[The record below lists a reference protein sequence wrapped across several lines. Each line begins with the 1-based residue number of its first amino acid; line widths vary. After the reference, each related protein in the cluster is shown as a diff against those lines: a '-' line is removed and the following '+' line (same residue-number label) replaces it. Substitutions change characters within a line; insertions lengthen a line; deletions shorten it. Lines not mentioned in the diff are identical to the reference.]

1 MKTFLEDIA
10 EELLKGGGND
20 FSKTCIV
27 LPNRRAGV
35 FLRDAISRQSNKAIW
50 APTVLSI
57 EDFVFSLA
65 DVAKA
70 DQTTLLFS
78 FYEVYRQSVS
88 DPQTIELFANWA
100 PTFLSDVNELDLNI
114 IDAEDIFAQ
123 LYSVERIARWNP
135 ETGQPTDFQQKHL
148 DFVKQLFPYYKQ
160 LREVLTSRKVGY
172 QGMAFRSVAENA
184 EKIIAASEW
193 EQVWFAGFNA
203 LTISEEK
210 ILNAWHQ
217 SGKGKLFWD
226 VDEYYANDA
235 VHEAGH
241 YIRRYANNY
250 SDLKIGKEYNWKA
263 NRLSTDKKE
272 VHLIGVQRT
281 MAQAQVA
288 GSILASKLKK
298 AWAANSHISD
308 TSTTLSNT
316 AVILNDEQLLIPLLS
331 SIPTDLN
338 GINITMGYGLVQ
350 SQSAVLID
358 KLFKLYIKFTEQ
370 GNRFYLED
378 VLAIKDDAFC
388 RLVGAEAF
396 SNFNMGDKLV
406 YLKEENLNGSNLG
419 KLLFSEE
426 LSSVVGFLTGL
437 KRIIA
442 HFGTKLSANNSDS
455 LEQEFLFLLDGL
467 AQRLLDLNAEF
478 GGIDSVKTLH
488 SFWKQLLRN
497 QQLDFVGEPL
507 NGLQVMGML
516 ETRNLDFEEVIMLG
530 VNEGNLPSSSHSNS
544 YFTFDIRRAYG
555 LACQNERDAVTA
567 YHFYRLLQR
576 AKKVYLVYDQDTDSL
591 GRGEVSRYV
600 RQLMMEKKNN
610 ITLREWN
617 LEQEIPPNVFA
628 PEITI
633 KKTEAEYEKLR
644 AQANRGFS
652 PSALNTYRSCSLK
665 YYFRYVA
672 EIREPDQFAQDIDHA
687 KFGTAVHDTLEELYK
702 PYLNKPV
709 SEEIL
714 KGMKVQIKEVLEQ
727 KFAEQLPSGGELVG
741 KNLLAFEVAKTY
753 VVKALNHDIRT
764 VGSGQIITPLLLEEE
779 LLGSV
784 SLPING
790 EEITANLK
798 GMADRIDRLSNGTI
812 RMIDYKT
819 GAFDKK
825 TEIKFVD
832 EFDSAKAD
840 HAFQLLTYLVMYSG
854 KQSRHFEE
862 MSSLSG
868 VEGKGKESNLTIQP
882 TVFYLRSQKV
892 EFPITVQH
900 EKRELL
906 GSDLL
911 EYGKERVTEVLSSLF
926 DKNVPF
932 SQTEDRTVCAY
943 CDFNQVC
950 QRG

>member
-57 EDFVFSLA
+57 EDFVFSLS
-65 DVAKA
+65 DFVKA

-78 FYEVYRQSVS
+78 FYEVYRQSVT

-100 PTFLSDVNELDLNI
+100 PTFLSDVNELDLNLI
-114 IDAEDIFAQ
+114 NAEDIFAQ

-148 DFVKQLFPYYKQ
+148 DFVKQLFPFYKQ
-160 LREVLTSRKVGY
+160 LRQVLTDRKVGY

-184 EKIIAASEW
+184 ENIITSSEW

-203 LTISEEK
+203 LTISEEQ
-210 ILNAWHQ
+210 ILNAWRQ
-217 SGKGKLFWD
+217 SEKGRIFWD
-226 VDEYYANDA
+226 VDSFYADDS

-241 YIRRYANNY
+241 YIRRYAKGY
-250 SDLKIGKEYNWKA
+250 SDLKIGKDYNWKE
-263 NRLSTDKKE
+263 NRLSTDEKE
-272 VHLIGVQRT
+272 VHLIGVQRN

-288 GSILASKLKK
+288 GSILESKLKK
-298 AWAANSHISD
+298 SNNG
-308 TSTTLSNT
+308 TLANT
-316 AVILNDEQLLIPLLS
+316 AVILNDEQMLIPLLS

-338 GINITMGYGLVQ
+338 GVNITMGYGLAQ
-350 SQSAVLID
+350 SQSAVLIE
-358 KLFKLYIKFTEQ
+358 KLFNLYVKFAEQ
-370 GNRFYLED
+370 GSQFYLED
-378 VLAIKDDAFC
+378 VLAVKNDSFC

-396 SNFNMGDKLV
+396 GNFNTGDKQV
-406 YLKEENLNGSNLG
+406 YLKVESLNSSKLG
-419 KLLFSEE
+419 KLMFSEE
-426 LSSVVGFLTGL
+426 LSSVVGFLDGL
-437 KRIIA
+437 KHIIA
-442 HFGTKLSANNSDS
+442 HFGAKLSANESDS

-478 GGIDSVKTLH
+478 GGIDSIKTLH

-507 NGLQVMGML
+507 HGLQVMGML

-530 VNEGNLPSSSHSNS
+530 VNEGNLPSNAHSNS
-544 YFTFDIRRAYG
+544 YFTFDIRRSYG

-600 RQLMMEKKNN
+600 RQLMMEKKPN
-610 ITLREWN
+610 IKLREWN
-617 LEQEIPPNVFA
+617 LEQDIPAGVFA

-633 KKTEAEYEKLR
+633 EKTELEFEKLL
-644 AQANRGFS
+644 AQAERGFS

-672 EIREPDQFAQDIDHA
+672 GIREQEQFVQDIDHA

-702 PYLNKPV
+702 PYLNKPI
-709 SEEIL
+709 SEDVL
-714 KGMKVQIKEVLEQ
+714 KEMKTKSKAVLEH
-727 KFAEQLPSGGELVG
+727 KFAEQLPSAGELVG
-741 KNLLAFEVAKTY
+741 KNLLAFEVAKSY
-753 VVKALNHDIRT
+753 VTKALNHDIRT
-764 VGSGQIITPLLLEEE
+764 VRSGQIITPLQLEEK
-779 LLGSV
+779 LVGSV
-784 SLPING
+784 KLNVNG
-790 EEITANLK
+790 DEVSVNLS
-798 GMADRIDRLSNGTI
+798 GTADRIDRLSNGTI

-825 TEIKFVD
+825 TSIKFAD
-832 EFDSAKAD
+832 EFNSTKAD
-840 HAFQLLTYLVMYSG
+840 HAFQLLTYLVMYSD
-854 KQSRHFEE
+854 KHSIK
-862 MSSLSG
+862 S
-868 VEGKGKESNLTIQP
+868 VQP

-892 EFPITVQH
+892 EFPITVSE
-900 EKRELL
+900 EKMKLENTELL
-906 GSDLL
+906 D
-911 EYGKERVTEVLSSLF
+911 YGKERVTELLSDLF
-926 DKNVPF
+926 SKEVPF
-932 SQTEDRTVCAY
+932 SQTEDKMACSY

-950 QRG
+950 QR

>member
-10 EELLKGGGND
+10 QELLKGGEND

-57 EDFVFSLA
+57 EDFVFSLS
-65 DVAKA
+65 DLAKA

-100 PTFLSDVNELDLNI
+100 PTFLSDVNELDLNL

-160 LREVLTSRKVGY
+160 LLEVLTSRKVGY

-184 EKIIAASEW
+184 KKVIANSEW

-203 LTISEEK
+203 LTISEEQ
-210 ILNAWHQ
+210 ILNAWQQ

-226 VDEYYANDA
+226 VDEYYADDA

-241 YIRRYANNY
+241 YIRRYTNGY

-263 NRLSTDKKE
+263 NRLATDDKE
-272 VHLIGVQRT
+272 VHLIGVQRN

-288 GSILASKLKK
+288 GSILESKLKN
-298 AWAANSHISD
+298 AVDGSLA
-308 TSTTLSNT
+308 NT
-316 AVILNDEQLLIPLLS
+316 AVVLNDEQMLIPLLS
-331 SIPTDLN
+331 SIPTDLVKV
-338 GINITMGYGLVQ
+338 NITMGYGLVQ
-350 SQSAVLID
+350 SQSAVLVE
-358 KLFKLYIKFTEQ
+358 KLFKLYIKFAEQ
-370 GNRFYLED
+370 DSRFYLED

-388 RLVGAEAF
+388 RLVGAEVF
-396 SNFNMGDKLV
+396 GDFNTGDKQV
-406 YLKEENLNGSNLG
+406 YLNAEKFNGSNLG
-419 KLLFSEE
+419 KLLFNEE
-426 LSSVVGFLTGL
+426 LSSVVGFLNGL

-442 HFGTKLSANNSDS
+442 HFGAKLSADESDS

-467 AQRLLDLNAEF
+467 SQRLLDLNAEF
-478 GGIDSVKTLH
+478 GGIDSIKTLH

-507 NGLQVMGML
+507 HGLQVMGML

-530 VNEGNLPSSSHSNS
+530 VNEGNLPSNAHSNS

-576 AKKVYLVYDQDTDSL
+576 AKKVYLIYDQDTDSL

-600 RQLMMEKKNN
+600 RQLMMEKKSN

-617 LEQEIPPNVFA
+617 LEQEIPPNGFS
-628 PEITI
+628 PEII
-633 KKTEAEYEKLR
+633 IEKTEDAFAKML
-644 AQANRGFS
+644 AQAERGFS

-672 EIREPDQFAQDIDHA
+672 EIREQDQFAQDIDHA
-687 KFGTAVHDTLEELYK
+687 KFGTAVHDTLEALYTSH
-702 PYLNKPV
+702 LNKPV

-714 KGMKVQIKEVLEQ
+714 KGMKARIKEVLEL
-727 KFAEQLPSGGELVG
+727 KFEEQLPSVGELVG
-741 KNLLAFEVAKTY
+741 KNLLAFEVANSY
-753 VVKALNHDIRT
+753 VTKALNHDIRT
-764 VGSGQIITPLLLEEE
+764 VRSGQIITPLQLEED
-779 LLGSV
+779 LIGSV
-784 SLPING
+784 KLKVNG
-790 EEITANLK
+790 EEISVNLK
-798 GMADRIDRLSNGTI
+798 GKADRIDRLSDGTT

-819 GAFDKK
+819 GSFDKK
-825 TEIKFVD
+825 TAIKFVD
-832 EFDSAKAD
+832 EFDSTKAD
-840 HAFQLLTYLVMYSG
+840 HAFQLLTYLVMYA
-854 KQSRHFEE
+854 
-862 MSSLSG
+862 
-868 VEGKGKESNLTIQP
+868 SNHEIDSVQP

-892 EFPITVQH
+892 EFPITVSQ
-900 EKRELL
+900 EKVNLENE
-906 GSDLL
+906 DLL
-911 EYGKERVTEVLSSLF
+911 NYGKERITDLLSGLLQ
-926 DKNVPF
+926 KENPF
-932 SQTEDRTVCAY
+932 AQTEDQTVCSY
-943 CDFNQVC
+943 CDFKEVC
-950 QRG
+950 QR

>member
-1 MKTFLEDIA
+1 MKTFLENIA
-10 EELLKGGGND
+10 EELLKDGGND

-57 EDFVFSLA
+57 EDFVFSLSE
-65 DVAKA
+65 VVKA

-100 PTFLSDVNELDLNI
+100 PTFLSDVNELDLNL

-123 LYSVERIARWNP
+123 LYSVERVERWNP
-135 ETGQPTDFQQKHL
+135 ETGKPTDFQQKHL

-160 LREVLTSRKVGY
+160 LREVLTKRKVGY

-193 EQVWFAGFNA
+193 EQVWFGGFNA
-203 LTISEEK
+203 LTISEEQ
-210 ILNAWHQ
+210 IMNAWQQ

-226 VDEYYANDA
+226 VDAFYADDA

-241 YIRRYANNY
+241 YIRRYAKGY
-250 SDLKIGKEYNWKA
+250 SDLKIGEEYRWKE
-263 NRLSTDKKE
+263 NRLSIDEKE
-272 VHLIGVQRT
+272 VHLIGVQRN

-288 GSILASKLKK
+288 GSILESKLKK
-298 AWAANSHISD
+298 SNNG
-308 TSTTLSNT
+308 TLANT
-316 AVILNDEQLLIPLLS
+316 AVILNDEQMLIPLLS
-331 SIPTDLN
+331 SIPTDLSKV
-338 GINITMGYGLVQ
+338 NITMGYGLIQ
-350 SQSAVLID
+350 SQSAVLIE
-358 KLFKLYIKFTEQ
+358 KLFKLYVKFAEQ
-370 GNRFYLED
+370 SNQFYLED
-378 VLAIKDDAFC
+378 VLAVKNDSFC

-396 SNFNMGDKLV
+396 GNFNAGDKQV
-406 YLKEENLNGSNLG
+406 YLKPENLNSSNLG
-419 KLLFSEE
+419 KMMFSEE
-426 LSSVVGFLTGL
+426 LSSVVGFLNGL
-437 KRIIA
+437 KQIIA
-442 HFGTKLSANNSDS
+442 HFGAKLSANESDS

-478 GGIDSVKTLH
+478 GGIDSIKTLH

-507 NGLQVMGML
+507 HGLQVMGML

-530 VNEGNLPSSSHSNS
+530 VNEGNLPSNAHSNS

-600 RQLMMEKKNN
+600 RQLMMEKKPN
-610 ITLREWN
+610 IKLREWN
-617 LEQEIPPNVFA
+617 LEQEISPNVFS
-628 PEITI
+628 PEII
-633 KKTEAEYEKLR
+633 IEKTKDAFAKML
-644 AQANRGFS
+644 AQAERGFS

-672 EIREPDQFAQDIDHA
+672 GIKEQEQLVQDIDHA

-714 KGMKVQIKEVLEQ
+714 KAMKAQAKQVLES
-727 KFAEQLPSGGELVG
+727 KFKEQLPTGGELVG
-741 KNLLAFEVAKTY
+741 KNLLAFEVAKSY
-753 VVKALNHDIRT
+753 VTKALNHDIRT
-764 VGSGQIITPLLLEEE
+764 VRSGQLITPLQLEEE
-779 LLGSV
+779 LSGAVQLNV
-784 SLPING
+784 NG
-790 EEITANLK
+790 ENISVNLK

-819 GAFDKK
+819 GSFDKK
-825 TEIKFVD
+825 TAIKFVD
-832 EFDSAKAD
+832 EFDSTKAD
-840 HAFQLLTYLVMYSG
+840 HAFQLLTYLVM
-854 KQSRHFEE
+854 F
-862 MSSLSG
+862 SSTSS
-868 VEGKGKESNLTIQP
+868 VDAVQP
-882 TVFYLRSQKV
+882 TVFYLRSQQV
-892 EFPITVQH
+892 EFPITVSQ
-900 EKRELL
+900 EKVKLENEELL
-906 GSDLL
+906 S
-911 EYGKERVTEVLSSLF
+911 YGKERVTELLSDLF
-926 DKNVPF
+926 RKETSF
-932 SQTEDRTVCAY
+932 SQTEDQMVCGY
-943 CDFNQVC
+943 CDFKEVC
-950 QRG
+950 QR

>member
-35 FLRDAISRQSNKAIW
+35 FLRDAISRQSNTTIW

-57 EDFVFSLA
+57 EDFVFSLS
-65 DVAKA
+65 DFVKA

-78 FYEVYRQSVS
+78 FYEVYRQAVT

-100 PTFLSDVNELDLNI
+100 PTFLSDANELDLNL

-148 DFVKQLFPYYKQ
+148 DFVKQLFPFYKQ
-160 LREVLTSRKVGY
+160 LRQVLTGRKVGY

-184 EKIIAASEW
+184 ENIIATSEW

-203 LTISEEK
+203 LTISEEQ
-210 ILNAWHQ
+210 ILNAWQQ
-217 SGKGKLFWD
+217 SEKGRIFWD
-226 VDEYYANDA
+226 VDSFYADES

-241 YIRRYANNY
+241 YIRRYAKGY
-250 SDLKIGKEYNWKA
+250 SDLKIGKEYNWKE
-263 NRLSTDKKE
+263 NRLSTDEKE
-272 VHLIGVQRT
+272 VHLIGVQRN

-288 GSILASKLKK
+288 GSILESKLKK
-298 AWAANSHISD
+298 SNNG
-308 TSTTLSNT
+308 TLANT
-316 AVILNDEQLLIPLLS
+316 AVILNDEQMLIPLLS

-338 GINITMGYGLVQ
+338 GVNITMGYGLAQ
-350 SQSAVLID
+350 SQSAVLIE
-358 KLFKLYIKFTEQ
+358 KLFILYVKFAEQ
-370 GNRFYLED
+370 GNQFYLED
-378 VLAIKDDAFC
+378 VLAIKNDSFC

-396 SNFNMGDKLV
+396 GNFNVGDKQV
-406 YLKEENLNGSNLG
+406 YLKPVNLNSSNLG
-419 KLLFSEE
+419 KLMFSEE
-426 LSSVVGFLTGL
+426 LSSVVGFLNGL
-437 KRIIA
+437 KQIIA
-442 HFGTKLSANNSDS
+442 HFGAKLSANESDS

-478 GGIDSVKTLH
+478 GGIDSIKTLH

-507 NGLQVMGML
+507 HGLQVMGML

-530 VNEGNLPSSSHSNS
+530 VNEGNLPSNAHSNS

-600 RQLMMEKKNN
+600 RQLMMEKKPN
-610 ITLREWN
+610 IKLREWN
-617 LEQEIPPNVFA
+617 LEQDIPAGVFA
-628 PEITI
+628 PEITVE
-633 KKTEAEYEKLR
+633 KTEVEFEKLL
-644 AQANRGFS
+644 AQAERGFS

-672 EIREPDQFAQDIDHA
+672 GIREQEQFVQDIDHA

-702 PYLNKPV
+702 PYLNKPI
-709 SEEIL
+709 SEDVL
-714 KGMKVQIKEVLEQ
+714 KEMKTNAKSILEQ
-727 KFAEQLPSGGELVG
+727 KFAEQLPSSGELIG
-741 KNLLAFEVAKTY
+741 KNLLAFEVAKSY
-753 VVKALNHDIRT
+753 VTKALNHDTRT
-764 VGSGQIITPLLLEEE
+764 VRAGQIITPLQLEEE
-779 LLGSV
+779 LSGSV
-784 SLPING
+784 SLNVNG
-790 EEITANLK
+790 EGLSINLK
-798 GMADRIDRLSNGTI
+798 GMADRIDCLSDGTI

-825 TEIKFVD
+825 TSIKFAD
-832 EFDSAKAD
+832 EFNSAKAD
-840 HAFQLLTYLVMYSG
+840 HAFQLLTYLVMYSD
-854 KQSRHFEE
+854 KHSVN
-862 MSSLSG
+862 S
-868 VEGKGKESNLTIQP
+868 VQP

-892 EFPITVQH
+892 EFPITVTE
-900 EKRELL
+900 EKVNLENTELL
-906 GSDLL
+906 N
-911 EYGKERVTEVLSSLF
+911 YGKERVAELLSDLF
-926 DKNVPF
+926 SKEVPF
-932 SQTEDRTVCAY
+932 SQTEDKMACSY

-950 QRG
+950 QR

>member
-1 MKTFLEDIA
+1 MKTFLENIA
-10 EELLKGGGND
+10 EELLKDGGND

-57 EDFVFSLA
+57 EDFVFSLSE
-65 DVAKA
+65 VVKA

-100 PTFLSDVNELDLNI
+100 PTFLSDVNELDLNL

-123 LYSVERIARWNP
+123 LYSVERVERWNP
-135 ETGQPTDFQQKHL
+135 ETGKPTDFQQKHL

-160 LREVLTSRKVGY
+160 LREVLTKRKVGY

-193 EQVWFAGFNA
+193 EQVWFGGFNA
-203 LTISEEK
+203 LTISEEQ
-210 ILNAWHQ
+210 IMNAWQQ

-226 VDEYYANDA
+226 VDAFYADDA

-241 YIRRYANNY
+241 YIRRYAKGY
-250 SDLKIGKEYNWKA
+250 SDLKIGEEYRWKE
-263 NRLSTDKKE
+263 NRLSIDEKE
-272 VHLIGVQRT
+272 VHLIGVQRN

-288 GSILASKLKK
+288 GSILESKLKK
-298 AWAANSHISD
+298 SNNG
-308 TSTTLSNT
+308 TLANT
-316 AVILNDEQLLIPLLS
+316 AVILNDEQMLIPLLS
-331 SIPTDLN
+331 SIPTDLSKV
-338 GINITMGYGLVQ
+338 NITMGYGLIQ
-350 SQSAVLID
+350 SQSAVLIE
-358 KLFKLYIKFTEQ
+358 KLFKLYVKFAEQ
-370 GNRFYLED
+370 SNQFYLED
-378 VLAIKDDAFC
+378 VLAVKNDSFC

-396 SNFNMGDKLV
+396 GNFNAGDKQV
-406 YLKEENLNGSNLG
+406 YLKPENLNSSNLG
-419 KLLFSEE
+419 KMMFSEE
-426 LSSVVGFLTGL
+426 LSSVVGFLNGL
-437 KRIIA
+437 KQIIA
-442 HFGTKLSANNSDS
+442 HFGAKLSANESDS

-478 GGIDSVKTLH
+478 GGIDSIKTLH

-507 NGLQVMGML
+507 HGLQVMGML

-530 VNEGNLPSSSHSNS
+530 VNEGNLPSNAHSNS

-576 AKKVYLVYDQDTDSL
+576 AKKVYLVYDQDTDSF

-600 RQLMMEKKNN
+600 RQLMMEKKPN
-610 ITLREWN
+610 IKLREWN
-617 LEQEIPPNVFA
+617 LEQEISPNVFS
-628 PEITI
+628 PEII
-633 KKTEAEYEKLR
+633 IEKTKDAFAKML
-644 AQANRGFS
+644 AQAERGFS

-672 EIREPDQFAQDIDHA
+672 GIKEQEQLVQDIDHA

-714 KGMKVQIKEVLEQ
+714 KAMKAQAKQVLES
-727 KFAEQLPSGGELVG
+727 KFKEQLPTGGELVG
-741 KNLLAFEVAKTY
+741 KNLLAFEVAKSY
-753 VVKALNHDIRT
+753 VTKALNHDIRT
-764 VGSGQIITPLLLEEE
+764 VRSGQLITPLQLEEE
-779 LLGSV
+779 LSGAVQLNV
-784 SLPING
+784 NG
-790 EEITANLK
+790 ENISVNLK

-819 GAFDKK
+819 GSFDKK
-825 TEIKFVD
+825 TAIKFVD
-832 EFDSAKAD
+832 EFDSTKAD
-840 HAFQLLTYLVMYSG
+840 HAFQLLTYLVM
-854 KQSRHFEE
+854 F
-862 MSSLSG
+862 SSTSS
-868 VEGKGKESNLTIQP
+868 VDAVQP
-882 TVFYLRSQKV
+882 TVFYLRSQQV
-892 EFPITVQH
+892 EFPITVSQ
-900 EKRELL
+900 EKVKLENEELL
-906 GSDLL
+906 S
-911 EYGKERVTEVLSSLF
+911 YGKERVTELLSDLF
-926 DKNVPF
+926 RKETSF
-932 SQTEDRTVCAY
+932 SQTEDQMVCGY
-943 CDFNQVC
+943 CDFKEVC
-950 QRG
+950 QR

>member
-27 LPNRRAGV
+27 LPNKRAGV

-57 EDFVFSLA
+57 EDFVFSLS
-65 DVAKA
+65 DVVKA

-100 PTFLSDVNELDLNI
+100 PTFLSDVNELDLNL

-160 LREVLTSRKVGY
+160 LRAVLTSRKVGY

-184 EKIIAASEW
+184 EKVIATSEW
-193 EQVWFAGFNA
+193 EHVWFAGFNA
-203 LTISEEK
+203 LTISEEQ
-210 ILNAWHQ
+210 ILNAWQQ

-226 VDEYYANDA
+226 VDAYYADDA

-241 YIRRYANNY
+241 YIRRYANDH

-263 NRLSTDKKE
+263 NRLATDEKE

-288 GSILASKLKK
+288 GSILKSKLKT
-298 AWAANSHISD
+298 ATDGILA
-308 TSTTLSNT
+308 NT

-350 SQSAVLID
+350 SQSAVLIE
-358 KLFKLYIKFTEQ
+358 KLFKLYIKFAEQ

-378 VLAIKDDAFC
+378 VLAIKEDAFC

-396 SNFNMGDKLV
+396 GNFNVGDKLV
-406 YLKEENLNGSNLG
+406 YLKEEHLNGSTLG

-442 HFGTKLSANNSDS
+442 HVGAKLSANNSDS

-478 GGIDSVKTLH
+478 GGIDSIKTLH
-488 SFWKQLLRN
+488 SFWKQLLRH

-600 RQLMMEKKNN
+600 RQLMMERKPN
-610 ITLREWN
+610 ITLREWR
-617 LEQEIPPNVFA
+617 LEQEIPPNVFS

-633 KKTEAEYEKLR
+633 QKTEDAYGKIV
-644 AQANRGFS
+644 AQAERGFS
-652 PSALNTYRSCSLK
+652 PSALNTFRSCSLK

-672 EIREPDQFAQDIDHA
+672 EIREQDQFAQSIDHA

-714 KGMKVQIKEVLEQ
+714 KEMKAQAKAVLET

-753 VVKALNHDIRT
+753 VVKTLNHDIRT
-764 VGSGQIITPLLLEEE
+764 IRSGQLITPLQLEEE
-779 LLGSV
+779 LSGTVSV
-784 SLPING
+784 RVNG
-790 EEITANLK
+790 EELSANLK
-798 GMADRIDRLSNGTI
+798 GKADRIDRLSNGTI
-812 RMIDYKT
+812 RLIDYKS
-819 GAFDKK
+819 GDFVLKK
-825 TEIKFVD
+825 TAVKFLD
-832 EFDSAKAD
+832 EFNTTKAD
-840 HAFQLLTYLVMYSG
+840 HAFQLLTYLVMYSNQ
-854 KQSRHFEE
+854 QSRHCEE
-862 MSSLSG
+862 RG
-868 VEGKGKESNLTIQP
+868 NLTIQP

-892 EFPITVQH
+892 EFPITVQR
-900 EKRELL
+900 EKTNLL
-906 GSDLL
+906 GSELL
-911 EYGKERVTEVLSSLF
+911 DYATERVTEVLSSLF
-926 DKNVPF
+926 DKSAPF
-932 SQTEDRTVCAY
+932 AQTEDQTVCAY

-950 QRG
+950 QR

>member
-10 EELLKGGGND
+10 QELLKDGGND

-27 LPNRRAGV
+27 LPNRRASV

-57 EDFVFSLA
+57 EDFVFSLSNL
-65 DVAKA
+65 VKA

-100 PTFLSDVNELDLNI
+100 PTFLSDVNELDLNL
-114 IDAEDIFAQ
+114 IDAEDIFLQ

-135 ETGQPTDFQQKHL
+135 ETGEPTDFQKKHL
-148 DFVKQLFPYYKQ
+148 DFVKQLFPFYKQ
-160 LREVLTSRKVGY
+160 LREVLTGRKVGY
-172 QGMAFRSVAENA
+172 QGMAFREVAENA
-184 EKIIAASEW
+184 EKVIASSEW
-193 EQVWFAGFNA
+193 ERVWFAGFNA
-203 LTISEEK
+203 LTVSEEK
-210 ILNAWHQ
+210 MLSAWQQ

-226 VDEYYANDA
+226 VDAYYADDV

-241 YIRRYANNY
+241 YIRRYAKGY
-250 SDLKIGKEYNWKA
+250 SNLKIGKEYNWKE
-263 NRLSTDKKE
+263 NRLSTDEKE

-288 GSILASKLKK
+288 GSILESKLKK
-298 AWAANSHISD
+298 AKD
-308 TSTTLSNT
+308 GTLANT
-316 AVILNDEQLLIPLLS
+316 AVILNDEQMLIPLLS

-338 GINITMGYGLVQ
+338 GVNITMGYGLAQ
-350 SQSAVLID
+350 SQSAVLIE
-358 KLFKLYIKFTEQ
+358 KLFNLYIRFAEQ

-396 SNFNMGDKLV
+396 GDFNVGDKQV
-406 YLKEENLNGSNLG
+406 YLKAEILSGSNLG
-419 KLLFSEE
+419 KLLFNEE
-426 LSSVVGFLTGL
+426 LNSVVGFLNGL

-442 HFGTKLSANNSDS
+442 HFGVKLSANNSDS

-478 GGIDSVKTLH
+478 GGIGSIKTLH

-507 NGLQVMGML
+507 HGLQVMGML

-530 VNEGNLPSSSHSNS
+530 VNEGNLPSNSHSNS

-600 RQLMMEKKNN
+600 RQLMMEKKPN

-628 PEITI
+628 PEITMQ
-633 KKTEAEYEKLR
+633 KTDAAFEKML
-644 AQANRGFS
+644 AQAERGFS

-672 EIREPDQFAQDIDHA
+672 GIKEQEQFAQDIDHA
-687 KFGTAVHDTLEELYK
+687 KFGTAVHDTLEELYR
-702 PYLNKPV
+702 PYLNRPL
-709 SEEIL
+709 SEDIL
-714 KGMKVQIKEVLEQ
+714 KGMKAQIKEVLET
-727 KFAEQLPSGGELVG
+727 KFAEQLPSGVELLG
-741 KNLLAFEVAKTY
+741 KNLLAFEVARSY
-753 VVKALNHDIRT
+753 VTKALNHDIRT
-764 VGSGQIITPLLLEEE
+764 VRSGQIITPLQLEEE
-779 LLGSV
+779 LSGSV
-784 SLPING
+784 NVNANG
-790 EEITANLK
+790 ENILVNLK
-798 GMADRIDRLSNGTI
+798 GMADRIDRLSDGTI

-819 GAFDKK
+819 GAFDNKK
-825 TEIKFVD
+825 TNIKFVD
-832 EFDSAKAD
+832 DFNSPKAD
-840 HAFQLLTYLVMYSG
+840 HAFQLITYLVMYA
-854 KQSRHFEE
+854 
-862 MSSLSG
+862 
-868 VEGKGKESNLTIQP
+868 SNHAIDSVQP

-892 EFPITVQH
+892 ETPITVSQ
-900 EKRELL
+900 EKITLENAQ
-906 GSDLL
+906 LL
-911 EYGKERVTEVLSSLF
+911 EYGKERVVELLSDLF
-926 DKNVPF
+926 DKEIPF
-932 SQTEDRTVCAY
+932 SQTEDLTVCAY
-943 CDFNQVC
+943 CDFKEVC
-950 QRG
+950 QR

>member
-1 MKTFLEDIA
+1 MKTFLENIA
-10 EELLKGGGND
+10 EELLKDGGND

-57 EDFVFSLA
+57 EDFVFSLSE
-65 DVAKA
+65 VVKA

-88 DPQTIELFANWA
+88 DTQTIELFANWA
-100 PTFLSDVNELDLNI
+100 PTFLSDVNELDLNL

-123 LYSVERIARWNP
+123 LYSVERVERWNP
-135 ETGQPTDFQQKHL
+135 ETGKPTDFQQKHL

-160 LREVLTSRKVGY
+160 LREVLTKRKVGY

-193 EQVWFAGFNA
+193 EQVWFGGFNA
-203 LTISEEK
+203 LTISEEQ
-210 ILNAWHQ
+210 IMNAWQQ

-226 VDEYYANDA
+226 VDAFYADDA

-241 YIRRYANNY
+241 YIRRYAKGY
-250 SDLKIGKEYNWKA
+250 SDLKIGEEYRWKE
-263 NRLSTDKKE
+263 NRLSTDEKE
-272 VHLIGVQRT
+272 VHLIGVQRN

-288 GSILASKLKK
+288 GSILESKLKK
-298 AWAANSHISD
+298 SNNG
-308 TSTTLSNT
+308 TLANT
-316 AVILNDEQLLIPLLS
+316 AVILNDEQMLIPLLS
-331 SIPTDLN
+331 SIPTDLSKV
-338 GINITMGYGLVQ
+338 NITMGYGLIQ
-350 SQSAVLID
+350 SQSAVLIE
-358 KLFKLYIKFTEQ
+358 KLFKLYVKFAEQ
-370 GNRFYLED
+370 SNQFYLED
-378 VLAIKDDAFC
+378 VLAVKNDSFC

-396 SNFNMGDKLV
+396 GNFNAGDKQV
-406 YLKEENLNGSNLG
+406 YLKPENLNSSNLG
-419 KLLFSEE
+419 KMMFSEE
-426 LSSVVGFLTGL
+426 LSSVVGFLNGL
-437 KRIIA
+437 KQIIA
-442 HFGTKLSANNSDS
+442 HFGAKLSANESDS

-478 GGIDSVKTLH
+478 GGIDSIKTLH

-507 NGLQVMGML
+507 HGLQVMGML

-530 VNEGNLPSSSHSNS
+530 VNEGNLPSNAHSNS

-600 RQLMMEKKNN
+600 RQLMMEKKPN
-610 ITLREWN
+610 IKLREWN
-617 LEQEIPPNVFA
+617 LEQEISPNVFS
-628 PEITI
+628 PEII
-633 KKTEAEYEKLR
+633 IEKTKDAFAKML
-644 AQANRGFS
+644 AQAERGFS

-672 EIREPDQFAQDIDHA
+672 GIKEQEQFVQDIDHA

-714 KGMKVQIKEVLEQ
+714 KAMKAQAKQVLES
-727 KFAEQLPSGGELVG
+727 KFKEQLPTGGELVG
-741 KNLLAFEVAKTY
+741 KNLLAFEVAKSY
-753 VVKALNHDIRT
+753 VTKALNHDIRT
-764 VGSGQIITPLLLEEE
+764 VRSGQLITPLQLEEE
-779 LLGSV
+779 LSGAVQLNV
-784 SLPING
+784 NG
-790 EEITANLK
+790 ENISVNLK

-819 GAFDKK
+819 GSFDKK
-825 TEIKFVD
+825 TAIKFVD
-832 EFDSAKAD
+832 EFDSTKAD
-840 HAFQLLTYLVMYSG
+840 HAFQLLTYLVM
-854 KQSRHFEE
+854 F
-862 MSSLSG
+862 SSTSS
-868 VEGKGKESNLTIQP
+868 VDAVQP
-882 TVFYLRSQKV
+882 TVFYLRSQQV
-892 EFPITVQH
+892 EFPITVSQ
-900 EKRELL
+900 EKVKLENEELL
-906 GSDLL
+906 S
-911 EYGKERVTEVLSSLF
+911 YGKERVTELLSDLF
-926 DKNVPF
+926 RKETSF
-932 SQTEDRTVCAY
+932 SQTEDQMVCGY
-943 CDFNQVC
+943 CDFKEVC
-950 QRG
+950 QR

>member
-1 MKTFLEDIA
+1 MKTFLENIA
-10 EELLKGGGND
+10 EELLKDGGND

-57 EDFVFSLA
+57 EDFVFSLSE
-65 DVAKA
+65 VVKA

-100 PTFLSDVNELDLNI
+100 PTFLSDVNELDLNL

-123 LYSVERIARWNP
+123 LYSVERVERWNP
-135 ETGQPTDFQQKHL
+135 ETGKPTDFQQKHL

-160 LREVLTSRKVGY
+160 LREVLTKRKVGY

-193 EQVWFAGFNA
+193 EQVWFGGFNA
-203 LTISEEK
+203 LTISEEQ
-210 ILNAWHQ
+210 IMNAWQQ

-226 VDEYYANDA
+226 VDAFYADDA

-241 YIRRYANNY
+241 YIRRYAKGY
-250 SDLKIGKEYNWKA
+250 SDLKIGEEYRWKE
-263 NRLSTDKKE
+263 NRLSADEKE
-272 VHLIGVQRT
+272 VHLIGVQRN

-288 GSILASKLKK
+288 GSILESKLKK
-298 AWAANSHISD
+298 SNNG
-308 TSTTLSNT
+308 TLANT
-316 AVILNDEQLLIPLLS
+316 AVILNDEQMLIPLLS
-331 SIPTDLN
+331 SIPTDLSKV
-338 GINITMGYGLVQ
+338 NITMGYGLIQ
-350 SQSAVLID
+350 SQSAVLIE
-358 KLFKLYIKFTEQ
+358 KLFKLYVKFAEQ
-370 GNRFYLED
+370 SNQFYLED
-378 VLAIKDDAFC
+378 VLAVKNDSFC

-396 SNFNMGDKLV
+396 GNFNAGDKQV
-406 YLKEENLNGSNLG
+406 YLKPENLNSSNLG
-419 KLLFSEE
+419 KMMFSEE
-426 LSSVVGFLTGL
+426 LSSVVGFLNGL
-437 KRIIA
+437 KQIIA
-442 HFGTKLSANNSDS
+442 HFGAKLSANESDS

-478 GGIDSVKTLH
+478 GGIDSIKTLH

-507 NGLQVMGML
+507 HGLQVMGML

-530 VNEGNLPSSSHSNS
+530 VNEGNLPSNAHSNS

-600 RQLMMEKKNN
+600 RQLMMEKKPN
-610 ITLREWN
+610 IKLREWN
-617 LEQEIPPNVFA
+617 LEQEISPNVFS
-628 PEITI
+628 PEII
-633 KKTEAEYEKLR
+633 IEKTKDAFAKML
-644 AQANRGFS
+644 AQAERGFS

-672 EIREPDQFAQDIDHA
+672 GIKEQEQFVQDIDHA

-714 KGMKVQIKEVLEQ
+714 KAMKAQAKQVLES
-727 KFAEQLPSGGELVG
+727 KFKEQLPTGGELVG
-741 KNLLAFEVAKTY
+741 KNLLAFEVAKSY
-753 VVKALNHDIRT
+753 VTKALNHDIRT
-764 VGSGQIITPLLLEEE
+764 VRSGQLITPLQLEEE
-779 LLGSV
+779 LSGAVQLNV
-784 SLPING
+784 NG
-790 EEITANLK
+790 ENISVNLK

-819 GAFDKK
+819 GSFDKK
-825 TEIKFVD
+825 TAIKFVD
-832 EFDSAKAD
+832 EFDSTKAD
-840 HAFQLLTYLVMYSG
+840 HAFQLLTYLVM
-854 KQSRHFEE
+854 F
-862 MSSLSG
+862 SSTSS
-868 VEGKGKESNLTIQP
+868 VDAVQP
-882 TVFYLRSQKV
+882 TVFYLRSQQV
-892 EFPITVQH
+892 EFPITVSQ
-900 EKRELL
+900 EKVKLENEELL
-906 GSDLL
+906 S
-911 EYGKERVTEVLSSLF
+911 YGKERVTELLSDLF
-926 DKNVPF
+926 RKETSF
-932 SQTEDRTVCAY
+932 SQTEDQMVCGY
-943 CDFNQVC
+943 CDFKEVC
-950 QRG
+950 QR